1 MDGRSRRRPM
11 HETTGRNPR
20 TIRGDADWLP
30 AGRAVRL
37 ERQAVSSRIRVLCS
51 TSCSAPCPPPPP
63 RVARREYTIA
73 RGTGRGPAAAS
84 ADGHQPRRPAE
95 SAGTPAGHADLRRVP
110 AVVAATVSCD
120 TRVRLVLEPGHAAL
134 GQPAHRRADGH
145 RDRAVARPR
154 PGHGRGTA
162 QRARCRSAAEHLVA
176 PLRCLYRR
184 AVADGYL
191 IREVL
196 RDWLAG
202 AGRGTPPAP
211 HRRRTRMS
219 TRSVRR
225 ILCRARHRRG
235 TYRRSDRRPRR
246 CGSGDHRAPAV
257 YTANFMTNPPPA
269 TAKTHR

>member
-63 RVARREYTIA
+63 RVARREHTIA

-110 AVVAATVSCD
+110 ARRGRHSVVRHPRTARTGTGSCSVGAAGPSTSRRPPRSSSCAATSRPRSWHGA
-120 TRVRLVLEPGHAAL
+120 TRAVPVG
-134 GQPAHRRADGH
+134 RRASGGPI
-145 RDRAVARPR
+145 AVPV
-154 PGHGRGTA
+154 P
-162 QRARCRSAAEHLVA
+162 
-176 PLRCLYRR
+176 
-184 AVADGYL
+184 
-191 IREVL
+191 
-196 RDWLAG
+196 AG
-202 AGRGTPPAP
+202 G
-211 HRRRTRMS
+211 S
-219 TRSVRR
+219 RR
-225 ILCRARHRRG
+225 IPD
-235 TYRRSDRRPRR
+235 S
-246 CGSGDHRAPAV
+246 
-257 YTANFMTNPPPA
+257 
-269 TAKTHR
+269 